1 MNLLLDTHAVLWFIT
16 EDPQLPVRTKK
27 LIENAAN
34 NCLVSIASLWEIG
47 IKSAVGKLALHADLE
62 IIFQIIHDSGFEILP
77 VTPDHILVNAKLPLL
92 HADPFDRIII
102 AQSLEEDLVVVTK
115 DKIFRHYTTTSLW
128 QI

>member
-1 MNLLLDTHAVLWFIT
+1 MNLLLDTHAILWFIT
-16 EDPQLPVRTKK
+16 EDSQLPAGTKK

-62 IIFQIIHDSGFEILP
+62 IIFQIIGDSRFEILP
-77 VTPDHILVNAKLPLL
+77 ATPDHILVNAKLPLH
-92 HADPFDRIII
+92 HADPFDRINI

-115 DKIFRHYTTTSLW
+115 DKIFRNYIASPLW
-128 QI
+128 HA